1 MKPTKLYA
9 DLQINPRNK
18 AAYRRL
24 VDYYESI
31 GMDNEAKAFKDLIE
45 RKFNDNSANSDEKQ

>member
-1 MKPTKLYA
+1 MEITKLYA

-31 GMDNEAKAFKDLIE
+31 GMENEAKAFEELIE
-45 RKFNDNSANSDEKQ
+45 RKFNDNDSHPDKK

>member
-1 MKPTKLYA
+1 MEITKLYA

-24 VDYYESI
+24 IDYYESI
-31 GMDNEAKAFKDLIE
+31 GMENEAKAFEELIE
-45 RKFNDNSANSDEKQ
+45 RKFNDNDSHPDKK

>member
-1 MKPTKLYA
+1 MEITKLYA

-24 VDYYESI
+24 IDYYESI
-31 GMDNEAKAFKDLIE
+31 GMENEAKAFEELIE
-45 RKFNDNSANSDEKQ
+45 RKFNDNDSHPDEKQ